1 MLNKIT
7 ALYDQITGFLAS
19 KFGESLVL
27 LFVRCAL
34 AFPFWSSARTKVEEG
49 TLLTM
54 NEIQPILFENE
65 FGMPASLAPITMYAE
80 HFLPILLVI
89 GLFTRFAASG
99 LFVMTMVIQ
108 FLVFPEAWG
117 TVHMFWTALALI
129 LISRGG
135 GVISLDA
142 LLTRNRP

>member
-1 MLNKIT
+1 MLKKII

-27 LFVRCAL
+27 LFVRFAL
-34 AFPFWSSARTKVEEG
+34 AFPFWTSARTKVEEG

-54 NEIQPILFENE
+54 NEIQPILFENV
-65 FGMPASLAPITMYAE
+65 FSMPGSLAPLTMYAE
-80 HFLPILLVI
+80 HFLPLLLVA

-108 FLVFPEAWG
+108 FFIFPEAWG
-117 TVHMFWTALALI
+117 TVHMFWAALALI

-135 GVISLDA
+135 GVIALDA
-142 LLTRNRP
+142 LLTRNRT